1 MSRVLL
7 DGWSLVFE
15 PASPAALHTWSL
27 LAWCPTEVELFL
39 ALPGE
44 RPDWLPSSVQSIHH
58 KTENKSWKHLAW
70 EQGELI
76 RLGNDIKADFVHTTS
91 QTAPLF
97 SRLACTNSPAYFP
110 GKSHLYPVAERLRL
124 ATGQGGLSAA
134 QAQLWPADLPLPAP
148 NQIACPPF
156 VHPEFSVSTSQKDP
170 STEELP
176 ETFVL
181 YLGPNNEADLR
192 RLLSAWSWAAGP
204 IGSSYPLL
212 LAGQN
217 PAARDF
223 AWMLIKEFQA
233 TDTVQMLPQVPI
245 PSIPAIYQ
253 RCTVL
258 FHPAEISPWGDP
270 VLHSMAVGKPIAAA
284 ATGWAGSRL
293 GPAAY
298 LAPLDDPR
306 ALGAALITLVV
317 EEDMAEKLGQTA
329 RQRANSWNSATVQA
343 ALGKLWKL

>member
-27 LAWCPTEVELFL
+27 LAWRPTEVELFL

-44 RPDWLPSSVQSIHH
+44 RPVWLPTSVQSIHR
-58 KTENKSWKHLAW
+58 KTENKPWKHLAW

-76 RLGNDIKADFVHTTS
+76 RLGNDLKADFVHTTS

-110 GKSHLYPVAERLRL
+110 GKSHLNPMTERLRL
-124 ATGQGGLSAA
+124 ATGQGGLSTT
-134 QAQLWPADLPLPAP
+134 QAQLWPADLPLSAP

-156 VHPEFSVSTSQKDP
+156 VHPEFSVSP
-170 STEELP
+170 SPKEISTAELP

-181 YLGPNNEADLR
+181 YHGPNNEADLR
-192 RLLSAWSWAAGP
+192 RLLSAWGWAAGP

-212 LAGQN
+212 LTGQN
-217 PAARDF
+217 AVARDF
-223 AWMLIKEFQA
+223 SWMLIKEFQA
-233 TDTVQMLPQVPI
+233 TDSVQILPEVPI
-245 PSIPAIYQ
+245 PSIPAVYQ

-270 VLHSMAVGKPIAAA
+270 VLHAMAVGKPIAAA
-284 ATGWAGSRL
+284 ATAWASSRL
-293 GPAAY
+293 GQAAY
-298 LAPLDDPR
+298 LAPLDDAR
-306 ALGAALITLVV
+306 ALGAALITLVI
-317 EEDMAEKLGQTA
+317 EEDMAEKLGQA
-329 RQRANSWNSATVQA
+329 ALQRSNTWNSATIQA
-343 ALGKLWKL
+343 TLANLWKI